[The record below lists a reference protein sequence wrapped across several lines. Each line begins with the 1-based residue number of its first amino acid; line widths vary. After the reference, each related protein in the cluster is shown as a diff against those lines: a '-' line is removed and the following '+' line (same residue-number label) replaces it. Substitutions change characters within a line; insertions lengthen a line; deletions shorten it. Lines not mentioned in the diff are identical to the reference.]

1 MINDDMQF
9 RYRDDGH
16 FDYPDYNGYNFSNIN
31 NTILSLFGINNNGIP
46 LKKEL
51 YSNISGSKKVVFF
64 YIDGLGYDSWKNYL
78 GNYKSF
84 QEINNS
90 GIVSPIT
97 SVFPSTATVASNT
110 INTGVT
116 SAERRLFEWRLY
128 IEKYN
133 MVVKSI
139 PFYSYIQAGQRI

>member
-16 FDYPDYNGYNFSNIN
+16 FVYPDYNGYNFSNIN
-31 NTILSLFGINNNGIP
+31 STILSVFGINNNGIS
-46 LKKEL
+46 LGKDL

-64 YIDGLGYDSWKNYL
+64 YIDGLGYDSWKDYL
-78 GNYKSF
+78 GKYRAF

-97 SVFPSTATVASNT
+97 SVFHYHCRSKQYNKY
-110 INTGVT
+110 
-116 SAERRLFEWRLY
+116 RL
-128 IEKYN
+128 N
-133 MVVKSI
+133 S
-139 PFYSYIQAGQRI
+139 GGTRII